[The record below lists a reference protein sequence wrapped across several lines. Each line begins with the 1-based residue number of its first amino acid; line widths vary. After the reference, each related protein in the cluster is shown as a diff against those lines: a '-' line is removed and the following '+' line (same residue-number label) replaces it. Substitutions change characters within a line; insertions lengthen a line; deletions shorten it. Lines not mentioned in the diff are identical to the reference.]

1 MIDLN
6 HEDTKTESNTK
17 YSLLTNEN
25 WDKKD
30 DTLNFKLS
38 AALCPYWPGG

>member
-6 HEDTKTESNTK
+6 HEDTKAEGSTK
-17 YSLLTNEN
+17 YSLLSNEN
-25 WDKKD
+25 WNKKD

-38 AALCPYWPGG
+38 AALCP